1 MQKQT
6 KKKEAKIMGQKNP
19 LANGMYNFNHIH
31 CYIKCKLHKY
41 IILKTEM
48 TKQYKKAVYR
58 KLTLNLKMQ
67 TG

>member
-41 IILKTEM
+41 IILKTD
-48 TKQYKKAVYR
+48 
-58 KLTLNLKMQ
+58 LNIEFSEL
-67 TG
+67 